1 MGSSWMLG
9 VSASLATAIQ
19 PALVGRHEVRES
31 LVLVAVAVM
40 HYDGRRGAFGMQEV
54 GRQVS

>member
-1 MGSSWMLG
+1 MLG